1 MKHESLS
8 ILFPRQDEVTYREL
22 PDAAWHDLG
31 LDSVVSPQFITTSTI
46 LRYVRARENSSG
58 TRIERLYRLLE
69 GKAEAME
76 FIAMKGDAYIGIPL
90 KDLVSRKGTLVAVI
104 VRQNKVIV
112 PFGND
117 HIEAGDHVVVISCE
131 SGVSDLNE
139 VIYR

>member
-1 MKHESLS
+1 MSHLDILS
-8 ILFPRQDEVTYREL
+8 
-22 PDAAWHDLG
+22 DLG
-31 LDSVVSPQFITTSTI
+31 LDSVISPQFITCSTI
-46 LRYVRARENSSG
+46 LRYVRARENSNG
-58 TRIERLYRLLE
+58 TKIERLYRLVD

-90 KDLVSRKGTLVAVI
+90 KDLVIRQGMLVAVI
-104 VRQNKVIV
+104 VRQGKVIV

-117 HIEAGDHVVVISCE
+117 HIEAGDHVVIIACE